1 MYQNLLTTLSA
12 LYLTFFEDGAVYEN
26 LKIGSGSLL
35 SVRLIVI
42 GLFVGIALAGFGS
55 VFNKR
60 VLGDFVRKLLGEECL
75 DGERAKTLEEL
86 GFAQNFFI
94 RYSVARGVNLRRVVR
109 CREEEEYLANMERQR
124 EEYEAKRAED
134 PSLPKYHKVFRE
146 KPLRVKADSHHFY
159 IPEDLKYMADTKFDQ
174 KGATWAGAWIM
185 VLIMAIAL
193 VAVLLSLPYI
203 LNLLDEF
210 VGGFSSQ
217 NQTLT

>member
-1 MYQNLLTTLSA
+1 MYHNQMATPIALSLSA
-12 LYLTFFEDGAVYEN
+12 LTDGAVYEN
-26 LKIGSGSLL
+26 LKIGGGSLI
-35 SVRLIVI
+35 SVHLIII
-42 GLFVGIALAGFGS
+42 GLFIGIALGGFGS

-60 VLGDFVRKLLGEECL
+60 VLGDFVRTLLREECLGEEQ
-75 DGERAKTLEEL
+75 AKTLEEL
-86 GFAQNFFI
+86 GFSQKFFI

-109 CREEEEYLANMERQR
+109 CREEEAYLADLARQR

-134 PSLPKYHKVFRE
+134 PSLPKYHKVFRD
-146 KPLRVKADSHHFY
+146 KPFRVKADSHHFY

-174 KGATWAGAWIM
+174 KGTTWLGAVVM

-193 VAVLLSLPYI
+193 VIVLMALPYI